1 MLARLLTIS
10 AGAFKEGSLRIIRNG
25 IGIQEHASIDLH
37 GIKGMWPLR
46 MGLSKEFDNTLVL
59 SFVQQTRVLS
69 LNGDEVSETEISGFQ
84 SDCQSFYCGNVA
96 HNQVVQVT
104 SVSARLIAPDTKQLI
119 Q

>member
-1 MLARLLTIS
+1 
-10 AGAFKEGSLRIIRNG
+10 
-25 IGIQEHASIDLH
+25 
-37 GIKGMWPLR
+37 